1 MRQVGNKISYVRNP
15 FARQSFFC
23 LGLGILALGLGTFS
37 IYLSLKGG
45 GQGGLNTGAYGF
57 SSIVAAAAGLWYG
70 ILSFTEDNCNYIL
83 AKIGI
88 ALEGILIIIWAV
100 ILIIGFTGR

>member
-23 LGLGILALGLGTFS
+23 LRLGILALGLGTFS
-37 IYLSLKGG
+37 IYLSLKGA

>member
-1 MRQVGNKISYVRNP
+1 M
-15 FARQSFFC
+15 
-23 LGLGILALGLGTFS
+23 
-37 IYLSLKGG
+37 
-45 GQGGLNTGAYGF
+45 
-57 SSIVAAAAGLWYG
+57 AAAAGLWYG

>member
-15 FARQSFFC
+15 FAKQSFFC

-37 IYLSLKGG
+37 IYLSLKGA

-57 SSIVAAAAGLWYG
+57 SSI
-70 ILSFTEDNCNYIL
+70 
-83 AKIGI
+83 KIGI

>member
-23 LGLGILALGLGTFS
+23 LALGLGTFS
-37 IYLSLKGG
+37 IYLSLKGA

>member
-37 IYLSLKGG
+37 IYLSLKGA

-70 ILSFTEDNCNYIL
+70 ILSFTEDNCCLLYTSPSPRDRSVSRMPSS
-83 AKIGI
+83 A
-88 ALEGILIIIWAV
+88 
-100 ILIIGFTGR
+100 

>member
-15 FARQSFFC
+15 FARRSFLC
-23 LGLGILALGLGTFS
+23 LGLGILSLGLGAFS
-37 IYLSLKGG
+37 IYLSLKGA
-45 GQGGLNTGAYGF
+45 GQGGPSTGAYGF
-57 SSIVAAAAGLWYG
+57 SSIAAAVAGLWYG

-88 ALEGILIIIWAV
+88 ALEGILIIIWTV
-100 ILIIGFTGR
+100 IIIIGVTGR